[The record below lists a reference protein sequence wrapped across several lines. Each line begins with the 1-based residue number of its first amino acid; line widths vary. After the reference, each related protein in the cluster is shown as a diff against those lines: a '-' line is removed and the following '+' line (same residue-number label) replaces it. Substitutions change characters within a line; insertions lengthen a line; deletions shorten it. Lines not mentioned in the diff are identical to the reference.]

1 VEGTERPPS
10 AIHDITRELSET
22 NCSDSIDA
30 TCGSKL
36 AVNVMEGTQNVYA
49 VLPTYG
55 KELVGR
61 SVVGTVRSIIWF
73 HVQEFI

>member
-1 VEGTERPPS
+1 M
-10 AIHDITRELSET
+10 
-22 NCSDSIDA
+22 A

-36 AVNVMEGTQNVYA
+36 AVNIMEGAQNVYA

-61 SVVGTVRSIIWF
+61 LVVGTVRSIIWF

>member
-1 VEGTERPPS
+1 M
-10 AIHDITRELSET
+10 
-22 NCSDSIDA
+22 A